1 MKKNLFVLFVI
12 LLCSIFV
19 RAEELNLWYK
29 SPATTWVEAL
39 PLGNSRLGV
48 MVYGGTATEELQLNE
63 ETVWGGSPYRND
75 NPNAFAALPKVR
87 NLIFEGQYEEA
98 RLLMESEFRTR
109 HNGMPYQTVG
119 SLMLHFPG
127 HEIVTDY
134 YRDLDLARAVATTR
148 YKVNGTTYTREVFSS
163 FTDNVIIVHLTA
175 DKPEAI
181 TFKLEYKTPLVD
193 PSTKKVDKKLVL
205 RAKSGSHEG
214 IEGKVRLET
223 QTQVLADGGKLKIT
237 DSNIVVE
244 KASTATI
251 YISAATNFINYQ
263 NINGNESK
271 KATSYLAKA
280 LKQTYNK
287 ALVKHI
293 TFYQKF
299 FSRVS
304 FTLPV
309 TEASKLD
316 TKTRIMNFNNG
327 EDPSLATLLFQ
338 FGRYLLISSSQPG
351 GQPANLQG
359 IWNDKLKAPWD
370 GKYTININTEMN
382 YWPAEVTNLS
392 EMHEPLV
399 QLVKELS
406 QSGQETARVMYGCR
420 GWVTHHNTDI
430 WRCTGPVDRVIY
442 GVWPNGGA
450 WLSTH
455 LWQRYLYNGS
465 DKYLMDIYPAMK
477 GIADFYLDF
486 LTKHPKYG
494 WMVTVPSCSPEN
506 APKAADGT
514 KGSTITA
521 GCTMDNQIAFDVLNN
536 VLAAARILNQ
546 PISYQDSLKEMINSL
561 APMQIGQYNQLQ
573 EWLEDLDSPI
583 DKHRH
588 TSHLYG
594 LFPSNQISPYTDP
607 FLFQAAKN
615 SLLQRGDRATGW
627 SIGWKINLWARLQDG
642 NHAFLIINNM
652 LKLLPSDEHKKEYP
666 EGRTYPNLFDA
677 HPPFQIDGNF
687 GYTAGIAEML
697 MQSHDG
703 AVHLLPALPDVWNKG
718 SIKGLVARGGF
729 EIDMHWDG
737 AQLYKARIHSR
748 LGGNLRLRSYIPLRG
763 AGLREA
769 KGENSNPLFFKAKI
783 KKPLISK
790 EIKNPQFPV
799 LHKIYEYDLMTEEG
813 KEYLIERG
821 SL

>member
-1 MKKNLFVLFVI
+1 MKKNIIVLFAI
-12 LLCSIFV
+12 LLSSLLV
-19 RAEELNLWYK
+19 RAEDLKLWYN

-39 PLGNSRLGV
+39 PLGNSRMGV
-48 MVYGGTATEELQLNE
+48 TLYGGTATEELQLNE

-75 NPNAFAALPKVR
+75 NPNARAALPKVR
-87 NLIFEGQYEEA
+87 NLIFEGRYEEA

-127 HEIVTDY
+127 HETATDY
-134 YRDLDLARAVATTR
+134 YRDLDLERAVATVQ
-148 YKVNGTTYTREVFSS
+148 YKVNGITYTREVFAS
-163 FTDNVIIVHLTA
+163 FTDNVVIVRLTA

-181 TFKLEYKTPLVD
+181 TFKLGYKTPLVN
-193 PSTKKVDKKLVL
+193 PLTQKVGKKLVL
-205 RAKSGSHEG
+205 KATSGSHEG

-223 QTQVLADGGKLKIT
+223 QTQVTTDGGKLKIT
-237 DSNIVVE
+237 DDNIEVE
-244 KASTATI
+244 KANVATI
-251 YISAATNFINYQ
+251 YISAATNFVNYQ
-263 NINGNESK
+263 DISGNEHK
-271 KATSYLAKA
+271 KATSYLVSA
-280 LKQTYNK
+280 LKQPYSK
-287 ALVKHI
+287 ALAAH
-293 TFYQKF
+293 TAFYQNYF
-299 FSRVS
+299 NRVT

-316 TKTRIMNFNNG
+316 TRTRILDFYKG
-327 EDPSLATLLFQ
+327 EDPSLAALLFQ

-399 QLVKELS
+399 QLIKDLS
-406 QSGQETARVMYGCR
+406 QSGQETAKVMYGCR

-430 WRCTGPVDRVIY
+430 WRCTGPVDRVFY

-455 LWQRYLYNGS
+455 LWQRYLYNGNN
-465 DKYLMDIYPAMK
+465 KYLREVYPAMK
-477 GIADFYLDF
+477 GAADFYLDF
-486 LTKHPKYG
+486 LTEHPKYG
-494 WMVTVPSCSPEN
+494 WMVTAPSNSPEN

-536 VLAAARILNQ
+536 VLAAARILGE
-546 PISYQDSLKEMINSL
+546 PITYQDSLRKMIDRL
-561 APMQIGQYNQLQ
+561 APMQIGRHNQLQ
-573 EWLEDLDSPI
+573 EWLEDLDSPT

-594 LFPSNQISPYTDP
+594 LFPGNQISPYTDP
-607 FLFQAAKN
+607 LLFQAAKN

-652 LKLLPSDEHKKEYP
+652 LKLLPSDEHKSEYP

-703 AVHLLPALPDVWNKG
+703 AVHLLPALPDVWSKG
-718 SIKGLVARGGF
+718 NIKGLVARGGF
-729 EIDMHWDG
+729 EIDMSWEGVQLDK
-737 AQLYKARIHSR
+737 AQIHSR
-748 LGGNLRLRSYIPLRG
+748 LGGNLRLRSYVPLRG
-763 AGLREA
+763 VGLKEA
-769 KGENSNPLFFKAKI
+769 KGANPNPLFYKAQI
-783 KKPLISK
+783 KKILISN
-790 EIKNPQFPV
+790 EIENPQFPI
-799 LHKIYEYDLMTEEG
+799 LHKVYEYDLRTEAG
-813 KEYLIERG
+813 KDYFIERG
-821 SL
+821 W